1 MNEWKIEYIKEAVDD
16 LKKLDHSVQIQVL
29 KAIRKTAQNP
39 LPTTE
44 GGLGK
49 PLGNH
54 TMSKLSGYCKI
65 KLRKTGIRVVYRTIK
80 QDGIMKIIIIS
91 VRDDETVYKLAEQ
104 RIH

>member
-1 MNEWKIEYIKEAVDD
+1 MSDWKIEYIPEAVKD
-16 LKKLDHSVQIQVL
+16 LKKLDHAVQVQVV

-39 LPTTE
+39 LPMSE

-54 TMSKLSGYCKI
+54 NSSKLSGYCKI
-65 KLRKTGIRVVYRTIK
+65 KLKKAGIRVVYRAIK
-80 QDGIMKIIIIS
+80 VDNEMKIIVFS

-104 RIH
+104 RI